1 MSKQRGL
8 GRGLGAFFPGGGAAA
23 VTPSAVAAEPQGQ
36 RVALLALDAIAPNPF
51 QPRRY
56 FDETELQSLSQSIR
70 ANGVLSPILVRPS
83 GAERYELLAGERR
96 LRAARLAG
104 LSEIPALVRDAD
116 DPQAL
121 ELALIEN
128 LQRTDLNPIEEAAGY
143 RQLLDEH
150 GFTQDTLSQ
159 RLGKARP
166 TLTNALRLL
175 SLPDS
180 VQAMVRD
187 RRLSAGHGRA
197 LAALPHGRAEEIARA
212 AVARGL
218 SVRDVERLA
227 TPSTVKTKHAGARG
241 RRPAAALT
249 PDLADIET
257 RLRFA
262 LATRV
267 AIHPGAGGG
276 TIEIRYAGDDE
287 LQRIVDAIC
296 PEER

>member
-8 GRGLGAFFPGGGAAA
+8 GRGLGAFFPGAAA
-23 VTPSAVAAEPQGQ
+23 AATAQDTPPQGQ
-36 RVALLALDAIAPNPF
+36 RVALISIDAIAPNPY
-51 QPRRY
+51 QPRRD
-56 FDETELQSLSQSIR
+56 FDAAELESLSQSVR
-70 ANGVLSPILVRPS
+70 ANGVLSPILVRAA
-83 GAERYELLAGERR
+83 GHEKYEIVAGERR
-96 LRAARLAG
+96 WRAARLAG

-128 LQRTDLNPIEEAAGY
+128 LQRADLNPIEEATGY

-166 TLTNALRLL
+166 TLANSLRLL
-175 SLPDS
+175 TLPDS

-187 RRLSAGHGRA
+187 RRISAGHARA
-197 LAALPHGRAEEIARA
+197 LAALPHARAEELAHA

-218 SVRDVERLA
+218 NVRELERLA
-227 TPSTVKTKHAGARG
+227 GTPQTKKGQRSRKPPGQRAV
-241 RRPAAALT
+241 LT
-249 PDLADIET
+249 PDLAEVET

-267 AIHPGAGGG
+267 TIAPAAAGGS
-276 TIEIRYAGDDE
+276 IEIRYADDE
-287 LQRIVDAIC
+287 DLQRIVDAIC
-296 PEER
+296 PEET